1 MQITFKTL
9 DGLKFTEEC
18 PTISSIFRDAVI
30 FRPILSIPGICMQP
44 HYHANPNI
52 EVHWRRYECID
63 VDNAIFIEAPFV
75 KVL

>member
-9 DGLKFTEEC
+9 DGLEFTEEC

-30 FRPILSIPGICMQP
+30 FRPLNIPGINIQP
-44 HYHANPNI
+44 HYSAKPQVEIN
-52 EVHWRRYECID
+52 WRRYECID
-63 VDNAIFIEAPFV
+63 VAGAVFVEASFV